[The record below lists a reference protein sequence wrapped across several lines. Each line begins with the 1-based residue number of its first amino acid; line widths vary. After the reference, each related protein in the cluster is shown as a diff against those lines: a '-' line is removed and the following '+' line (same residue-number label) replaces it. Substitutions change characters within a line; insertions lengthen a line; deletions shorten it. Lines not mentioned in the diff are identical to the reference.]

1 MEPPTRRL
9 GPLRGKTNLDSA
21 RPSFDHLGVPFE
33 YQPTH
38 RFYLPTAVKTGAEI
52 ILSEREAHHAAQVLR
67 VRAGEHV
74 AVLDGAG
81 LECACEVR
89 EVGKRAVTLAV
100 VSRKNH
106 SAPVSR
112 VTLVQ
117 ALTKS
122 KSFDA
127 ILQKATELGVTRII
141 PIAAERSVARVD
153 ADDADDKVERWR
165 ATAVEAMKQS
175 GSPWL
180 PQIEAPLT
188 PQAFLARGEL
198 QSELTF
204 LGSLQA
210 GARHPR
216 VHFHEFFLQ
225 HQRPPASVAV
235 WIGPE
240 GDFTHAEVGLA
251 LAAGARAITLGPTV
265 LRADTAAI
273 YSLSVISYELGAAQ
287 G

>member
-1 MEPPTRRL
+1 MT
-9 GPLRGKTNLDSA
+9 
-21 RPSFDHLGVPFE
+21 VPFE

-38 RFYLPTAVKTGAEI
+38 RFYLPTAAKTGAEI
-52 ILSEREAHHAAQVLR
+52 ILPEREAHHAAQVLR
-67 VRAGEHV
+67 VRAGEPV

-81 LECACEVR
+81 LECLCEVR
-89 EVGKRAVTLAV
+89 EVSKRAVTLTV
-100 VSRKNH
+100 IEREKYP
-106 SAPVSR
+106 APASR

-117 ALTKS
+117 ALTKA

-141 PIAAERSVARVD
+141 PLAAERSVARVD
-153 ADDADDKVERWR
+153 AADAADKVERWR
-165 ATAVEAMKQS
+165 ATAIEAMKQS
-175 GSPWL
+175 GWPWL

-188 PQAFLARGEL
+188 SQAFLARTEL
-198 QSELTF
+198 RSELTF
-204 LGSLQA
+204 IASLQA

-216 VHFHEFFLQ
+216 GHFQEFFLQ
-225 HQRPPASVAV
+225 HQRRPASVAV

-240 GDFTHAEVGLA
+240 GDFTYAEVELA
-251 LAAGARAITLGPTV
+251 LAAGARPITLGPTV

-273 YSLSVISYELGAAQ
+273 YSLSVISYELAAAQ